1 MEYCKPTDAISR
13 EQYYINLLKPKYN
26 ILPTA
31 GSAYGRLRSEK
42 TKANISQ
49 VRLGSKH
56 SEETKSKIAA
66 ALLGSKH
73 SEKSLAKMKARVFSE
88 THLANLRNHLA
99 ELNAKK
105 GIKVKIID
113 TETNITTEW
122 DSIHKAAFSLGAS
135 HVTIGRYLKSKKL
148 YKGRYEIVLIKN

>member
-1 MEYCKPTDAISR
+1 
-13 EQYYINLLKPKYN
+13 
-26 ILPTA
+26 
-31 GSAYGRLRSEK
+31 
-42 TKANISQ
+42 
-49 VRLGSKH
+49 
-56 SEETKSKIAA
+56 
-66 ALLGSKH
+66 
-73 SEKSLAKMKARVFSE
+73 
-88 THLANLRNHLA
+88 LRNHLA